1 MPKSKYKTHV
11 EPHIEL
17 IKSWRESGKTEEQI
31 AEKLKISCTTLKEYK
46 KLYPPF
52 MTALQTS
59 KEKLVAN
66 LKKSLWEE
74 ALGYE
79 YEETDKLVE
88 KKPFRLAKRD
98 KTGKILKDENGDTIF
113 TTEYKEVV
121 KIRKI
126 TRKARPVPT
135 LLICA
140 LCNLCPEEFK
150 RQDKE
155 IESQI
160 DELTNDIRELK
171 NKYSDE
177 LIGKAFDVLYPSVAN
192 EIDKAD
198 EKCEK

>member
-17 IKSWRESGKTEEQI
+17 IKSWREAGKTEEQI

-46 KLYPPF
+46 KLYPPLVA
-52 MTALQTS
+52 ALKAS

-79 YEETDKLVE
+79 YIETEKIIE

-113 TTEYKEVV
+113 TTEYKEVI
-121 KIRKI
+121 K
-126 TRKARPVPT
+126 TRESPRRARPVPT
-135 LLICA
+135 LLIFA

-150 RQDKE
+150 RIDKE
-155 IESQI
+155 IVKELEDKI
-160 DELTNDIRELK
+160 DEKFRLENSIFQKEFERLFSKK
-171 NKYSDE
+171 NGDK
-177 LIGKAFDVLYPSVAN
+177 N
-192 EIDKAD
+192 E
-198 EKCEK
+198 

>member
-1 MPKSKYKTHV
+1 MNSKYETNIK
-11 EPHIEL
+11 PNFEL
-17 IKSWRESGKTEEQI
+17 IKSWREKGLTERQI
-31 AEKLKISCTTLKEYK
+31 AEKLKIHYSTLQKYK
-46 KLYPPF
+46 TQNEDLKRV
-52 MTALQTS
+52 LQTS

-121 KIRKI
+121 KIRKV

-135 LLICA
+135 LLIFA

-150 RQDKE
+150 RQDKDV
-155 IESQI
+155 ESQI
-160 DELTNDIRELK
+160 DELTNDIREL
-171 NKYSDE
+171 
-177 LIGKAFDVLYPSVAN
+177 
-192 EIDKAD
+192 
-198 EKCEK
+198 